1 MNEDTNRLDPPEEP
15 KEEDHPLME
24 EYDKWNDEE

>member
-15 KEEDHPLME
+15 EEKEPTLAE
-24 EYDKWNDEE
+24 EYDQWNDEE